1 MQFFF
6 RWVETQPPTSS
17 APLEISSEVVQMC
30 CGVKSERW
38 KIAVILGV
46 FLCISNRHGQS
57 FFQMNQPE
65 SYGKWWSGAPITLEP
80 AAETMSISYI
90 LDIFS
95 SAINP
100 TPEGLGDQSSGDI
113 CPHCYWIYIY
123 IYFFHHFFPA
133 NPLWW
138 QNNYPIASMYSM
150 FTYIYRIRIEINHM

>member
-1 MQFFF
+1 
-6 RWVETQPPTSS
+6 
-17 APLEISSEVVQMC
+17 
-30 CGVKSERW
+30 
-38 KIAVILGV
+38 
-46 FLCISNRHGQS
+46 
-57 FFQMNQPE
+57 MNQPE

-123 IYFFHHFFPA
+123 ISFTIFFQQI
-133 NPLWW
+133 LCGGKIIT
-138 QNNYPIASMYSM
+138 Q
-150 FTYIYRIRIEINHM
+150 